1 MTYAHQPGS
10 QPIDIPETI
19 PNPVVKPQRTPAPQ
33 PPVKTP
39 EKVPADHLS
48 GHGRRKPLSRPPG
61 NHLATS
67 AQVRMSGVPNASGGA
82 KRRHG

>member
-39 EKVPADHLS
+39 AKVPADHLS
-48 GHGRRKPLSRPPG
+48 GQAPRTPLSRPAGNVRADPYIGSPECVGFEKGRPG
-61 NHLATS
+61 
-67 AQVRMSGVPNASGGA
+67 
-82 KRRHG
+82 